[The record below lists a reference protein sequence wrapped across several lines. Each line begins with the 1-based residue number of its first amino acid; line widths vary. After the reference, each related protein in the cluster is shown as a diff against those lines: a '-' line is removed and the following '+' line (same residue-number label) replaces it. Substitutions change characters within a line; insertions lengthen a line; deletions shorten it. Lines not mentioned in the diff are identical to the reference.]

1 MGQNGGREEANM
13 GQETGTA
20 TQVLFP
26 FLRYNDAPAAIDWLV
41 RAFGFQEQ
49 MVVPGENGTVAHAQ
63 LSFGPGVIMFGTA
76 RDDELAMKSPRDL
89 GAVNQG
95 IYVYL
100 ENVDAHCATASAAG
114 AEIIRGPEDT
124 DYGSR
129 EYTARDLEGHLWSFG
144 TYQPSTA

>member
-1 MGQNGGREEANM
+1 MAHQT
-13 GQETGTA
+13 QTA

-26 FLRYNDAPAAIDWLV
+26 FLRYRDAPAAIDWLAK
-41 RAFGFQEQ
+41 AFGFGEQ

-63 LSFGPGVIMFGTA
+63 LDFVAGVIMLGTA
-76 RDDELAMKSPRDL
+76 RDDELGMKSPRDL

-95 IYVYL
+95 IYVYV
-100 ENVDAHCATASAAG
+100 EDVDSHCDRARAAG
-114 AEIIRGPEDT
+114 AEIIRGPENT

-144 TYQPSTA
+144 TYRPSAEH

>member
-1 MGQNGGREEANM
+1 MV
-13 GQETGTA
+13 QETQTT

-26 FLRYNDAPAAIDWLV
+26 FLRYRDAPAAIDWLV
-41 RAFGFQEQ
+41 KAFGFEEQ
-49 MVVPGENGTVAHAQ
+49 MVVPGENGTIAHAQ
-63 LSFGPGVIMFGTA
+63 LSVSSGIIMLGTA
-76 RDDELAMKSPRDL
+76 RDDELRIKSPRDL

-100 ENVDAHCATASAAG
+100 EEVDAHCERARAAG
-114 AEIIRGPEDT
+114 TEIIRGPENT

-144 TYQPSTA
+144 TYRPSAAH

>member
-1 MGQNGGREEANM
+1 MV
-13 GQETGTA
+13 QETQTT

-26 FLRYNDAPAAIDWLV
+26 FLRYRDAPTAIDWLV
-41 RAFGFQEQ
+41 KAFGFEEQ
-49 MVVPGENGTVAHAQ
+49 MVVPGDNGTVAHAQ
-63 LSFGPGVIMFGTA
+63 LSFGPGVIMLGTA
-76 RDDELAMKSPRDL
+76 RDDELRMKSPRDL

-100 ENVDAHCATASAAG
+100 EDVDTHCERAQATG
-114 AEIIRGPEDT
+114 AEIVRGPENT

-144 TYQPSTA
+144 TYRPSAEH